1 MHFDEIYTKT
11 NFRGNT
17 FNFYVTNQLNIFCW
31 KMTDAVEIY
40 FIICLL
46 KVCIFLG
53 FLANVFVTFVI
64 GSLSILTLF
73 FHGISGLF
81 TVFTKYLLNVTTN
94 WEFSETK
101 FVFSTNAALSV
112 FFFSDF
118 SLFYVFG
125 TNHFSFLDTRAS
137 VSILW
142 I

>member
-112 FFFSDF
+112 FFFFRFFFVLCIWNESF
-118 SLFYVFG
+118 QFFG
-125 TNHFSFLDTRAS
+125 HPC
-137 VSILW
+137 
-142 I
+142 